1 MSHQSHPSKF
11 KEALDSLSQE
21 NHYLKEQLKDQQD
34 MLHIQKA
41 MLGQLID

>member
-1 MSHQSHPSKF
+1 MSHQSQPSKF
-11 KEALDSLSQE
+11 KEALDTLYQE